1 MNKNEDR
8 SYAMHIQIIIKDL
21 KKHCW
26 SKYYVG
32 QNDDTSIYLVCVPV
46 CVFTMLQIRRCETA
60 DGYV

>member
-32 QNDDTSIYLVCVPV
+32 QNDDTSIYLVCVCACV
-46 CVFTMLQIRRCETA
+46 CVHYVA
-60 DGYV
+60 D